1 MWHIRNDT
9 KVMSC
14 STARKGAILT
24 LKAVETQGNGNVLLA
39 VKTVEPQGKGAL
51 LLAVD
56 ARARSLG
63 RPFLVRR
70 TVGAAVPCSQQ

>member
-39 VKTVEPQGKGAL
+39 VKTVEPQGKGAV
-51 LLAVD
+51 LLAVKTVETQGKGTV
-56 ARARSLG
+56 LH
-63 RPFLVRR
+63 RR
-70 TVGAAVPCSQQ
+70 